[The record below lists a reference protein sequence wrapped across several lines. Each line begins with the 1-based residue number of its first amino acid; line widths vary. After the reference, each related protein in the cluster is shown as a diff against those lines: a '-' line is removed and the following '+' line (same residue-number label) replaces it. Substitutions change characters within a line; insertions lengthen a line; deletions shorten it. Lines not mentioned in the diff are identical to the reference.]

1 MNPLFDKLCF
11 YNVWNQKLLMIT
23 DSFLFGKDYLITM
36 PRINVYRFFCAGQ
49 LSVTGEQIQ
58 KNKEPSAPGRN
69 SPPASC
75 PPPTP
80 QKWLYNKHW
89 LWSMKTSNASC
100 NCNHPS
106 IACATEHWTP
116 THFQDVSCLRGW
128 VLVHRLHAKHNACTP
143 QGVSLFSRTMFNVNT
158 QLSETL
164 WY

>member
-1 MNPLFDKLCF
+1 MSVGFLCRTVECNRRANPEKQRTLRSWPELTTHPPPAPRLRPTPSLAPMKFYLPWDLFKLCGD
-11 YNVWNQKLLMIT
+11 LLYTIW
-23 DSFLFGKDYLITM
+23 KA
-36 PRINVYRFFCAGQ
+36 INNYIKQ
-49 LSVTGEQIQ
+49 S
-58 KNKEPSAPGRN
+58 
-69 SPPASC
+69 
-75 PPPTP
+75 
-80 QKWLYNKHW
+80 LYNKHW